1 MRRLFVLAAFVLG
14 CFGSSA
20 AHALVPK
27 VSGYWAQQS
36 GLSSPSLPGLCAALS
51 AYAESTLRPSTWLS
65 IQIHTVSCKETSFN
79 FYRTGTYAGGNVGG
93 NFSPHAYYYP
103 ISSRLMCPANSH
115 ESSLTCACDEGF
127 EEGDDGQSCVAPK
140 VEDPC
145 EHLAEA
151 CSGSEG
157 KAKRYSM
164 PGYKVGVSI
173 VCLPATDVSGS
184 IAMFPNCNKGC
195 MGVVS
200 GSNEFNR
207 KANGEW
213 VTFGSAKGNGST
225 CDPAIIDDLNAEK
238 DSTYVPEEEPKL
250 AETPDSTCLNGQK
263 GTVGGVTVCLPFS
276 ASSGVTETET
286 KDNGD
291 GTKTNS
297 KTEVKCENG
306 KCEITKSSSTINN
319 TTNNTVSSSSTTT
332 TVDKA
337 DYCSKNKAA
346 GVCKDEQGEEEG
358 KGKFGGSCSGGF
370 TCEGDALQCA
380 IAKEQHKRSCELHV
394 NESPESKLYEAS
406 KGKTG
411 KVTDDLPGNETIA
424 LTDRID
430 TSSALGAGYCPLRDI
445 NVDMFGY
452 SKVLPLSDHCEKI
465 GYVKIFF
472 VSFCLLLGL
481 WIVFGRK

>member
-1 MRRLFVLAAFVLG
+1 MHRLFVLAAFVLG

-27 VSGYWAQQS
+27 VSGYWAAQS

-51 AYAESTLRPSTWLS
+51 AYAETTLRPSNWFS

-79 FYRTGTYAGGNVGG
+79 FYRTGTYAGGDVGG

-115 ESSLTCACDEGF
+115 ESSLTCACDDGF
-127 EEGDDGQSCVAPK
+127 EEGDDGLSCIKPDK
-140 VEDPC
+140 DPC
-145 EHLAEA
+145 KGLNEFCLARDGKEA
-151 CSGSEG
+151 EWALPNISKRPSSVCFKPSSSVIGGSGG
-157 KAKRYSM
+157 TVDTF
-164 PGYKVGVSI
+164 PGCNRG
-173 VCLPATDVSGS
+173 CGLATT
-184 IAMFPNCNKGC
+184 A
-195 MGVVS
+195 GVVRYEDENKVS
-200 GSNEFNR
+200 FTTGYGNHTGHSCDPSENKEEDSD
-207 KANGEW
+207 KEPEI
-213 VTFGSAKGNGST
+213 AKEPNST
-225 CDPAIIDDLNAEK
+225 CKA
-238 DSTYVPEEEPKL
+238 
-250 AETPDSTCLNGQK
+250 GFK
-263 GTVGGVTVCLPFS
+263 GTVDGVTVCVPPKS
-276 ASSGVTETET
+276 SSGVTEMET

-291 GTKTNS
+291 GTKTES
-297 KTEVKCENG
+297 KTEVKCDG
-306 KCEITKSSSTINN
+306 SQCQTTKTSTTTNTSTGGTVNSSS
-319 TTNNTVSSSSTTT
+319 VTT

-337 DYCSKNKAA
+337 DYCSKNKTA
-346 GVCKDEQGEEEG
+346 GVCKNEQGEEEG

-380 IAKEQHKRSCELHV
+380 MAKEQHKRSCELHV

-445 NVDMFGY
+445 NVDAFGY
-452 SKVLPLSDHCEKI
+452 SKVLPLSEHCEKI

>member
-1 MRRLFVLAAFVLG
+1 MVTLYRLALLLLAFQ
-14 CFGSSA
+14 CFSA
-20 AHALVPK
+20 YALIPK
-27 VSGYWAQQS
+27 VSTLMYSLGGSNPRYPSPEQACNYGYNSQYMVCLRKD
-36 GLSSPSLPGLCAALS
+36 GTFG
-51 AYAESTLRPSTWLS
+51 ST
-65 IQIHTVSCKETSFN
+65 VYKSFE
-79 FYRTGTYAGGNVGG
+79 
-93 NFSPHAYYYP
+93 
-103 ISSRLMCPANSH
+103 LQCPANSH
-115 ESSLTCACDEGF
+115 ESSLTCACNDGY

-145 EHLAEA
+145 EMLADMCA
-151 CSGSEG
+151 GSTGMSKDFSMDGKNAGISFTCMAPFSVGTANPMPGCNNGCMAAVGGFTTAIQSSEG
-157 KAKRYSM
+157 K
-164 PGYKVGVSI
+164 
-173 VCLPATDVSGS
+173 
-184 IAMFPNCNKGC
+184 
-195 MGVVS
+195 
-200 GSNEFNR
+200 
-207 KANGEW
+207 W
-213 VTFGSAKGNGST
+213 VTQGSAKYVGST
-225 CDPAIIDDLNAEK
+225 CDPNVIDALNREADPE
-238 DSTYVPEEEPKL
+238 YVPEENPKTTT
-250 AETPDSTCLNGQK
+250 ESDKSCPNGFPGQFN
-263 GTVGGVTVCLPFS
+263 GVTVCVPPK

-306 KCEITKSSSTINN
+306 KCEVTKTSTTTNN

-337 DYCSKNKAA
+337 DYCSKNKTA
-346 GVCKDEQGEEEG
+346 GVCKDEKGEEEG

-424 LTDRID
+424 LTNRID

>member
-1 MRRLFVLAAFVLG
+1 MVYLYRLIFLFMSLDVAAAITPATSRYYMPDAPKCTASGTAYF
-14 CFGSSA
+14 SSA
-20 AHALVPK
+20 QAACAGFLSNTSVCSQDLSGLVPSFNASTK
-27 VSGYWAQQS
+27 RCSVSGYWD
-36 GLSSPSLPGLCAALS
+36 GTRTFNV
-51 AYAESTLRPSTWLS
+51 YAE
-65 IQIHTVSCKETSFN
+65 N
-79 FYRTGTYAGGNVGG
+79 G
-93 NFSPHAYYYP
+93 NF
-103 ISSRLMCPANSH
+103 CPANSSLSGGNCVC
-115 ESSLTCACDEGF
+115 SSGFKENAAGNACE
-127 EEGDDGQSCVAPK
+127 VP
-140 VEDPC
+140 DPC
-145 EHLAEA
+145 DGLAEA
-151 CSGSEG
+151 CSGNEG
-157 KAKRYSM
+157 LPKRFSM
-164 PGYKVGVSI
+164 PGYKVGMSI
-173 VCLPATDVSGS
+173 VCQPATDVSGT

-207 KANGEW
+207 KADGTW
-213 VTFGSAKGNGST
+213 LTFGSAKGNGST

-238 DSTYVPEEEPKL
+238 DPTYEPQEEPKL
-250 AETPDSTCLNGQK
+250 TETPDATCMNGQK
-263 GTVGGVTVCLPFS
+263 GTIGGVTVCLPFS

-291 GTKTNS
+291 GTKTDS

-306 KCEITKSSSTINN
+306 KCEVTKTSTTTNN

-337 DYCSKNKAA
+337 DYCSKNKTA
-346 GVCKDEQGEEEG
+346 GVCKDEKGEEEG

-380 IAKEQHKRSCELHV
+380 IAREQHKRSCELHV

-445 NVDMFGY
+445 NVDAFGY
-452 SKVLPLSDHCEKI
+452 SKVLPLSEHCEKI